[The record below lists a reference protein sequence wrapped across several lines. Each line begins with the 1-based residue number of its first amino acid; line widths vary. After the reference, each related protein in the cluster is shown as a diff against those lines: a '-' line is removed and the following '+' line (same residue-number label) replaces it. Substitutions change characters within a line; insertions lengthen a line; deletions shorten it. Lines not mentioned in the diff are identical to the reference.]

1 MNTADSRS
9 ATSDDAT
16 LLSRARKRRRQQT
29 SLPET
34 QTDNRARLDA
44 LTHQV
49 APSYDFFLL
58 SLLAGLFLGASLL
71 VQSRALLFLGILL
84 APFLGPVIGIA
95 FSTAAGSSRLL
106 FRSIFGL
113 AISGLFIFGL
123 GALAGALIPL
133 LPFDPQAPI
142 TEWNQLQVVNF
153 LLIAIGAAVSVYRLV
168 KQPRQKPLL
177 ASAAM
182 AYGLFP
188 PVAAAGFNLTA
199 APGEDW
205 IAPLAAA
212 GIHLTWAVLV
222 CIIMVILLGYPPRNL
237 GGYLLTALV
246 IGLLVTPFTPPYGSR
261 NLVLVV
267 TPTGS
272 TPAVVATQIST
283 STTVSTPPTLTVT
296 PEPIPTGTPSPDIS
310 LTPSL
315 TPTQTITPIPTPIL
329 ARISAP
335 TGGGAYLRDNPD
347 GKIVSSIL
355 NGNLIEVI
363 SEPVYGKNGVIW
375 VQIRMADGFVGWIV
389 QSLLATAT
397 PSAGW

>member
-1 MNTADSRS
+1 M
-9 ATSDDAT
+9 
-16 LLSRARKRRRQQT
+16 
-29 SLPET
+29 
-34 QTDNRARLDA
+34 
-44 LTHQV
+44 
-49 APSYDFFLL
+49 
-58 SLLAGLFLGASLL
+58 
-71 VQSRALLFLGILL
+71 
-84 APFLGPVIGIA
+84 
-95 FSTAAGSSRLL
+95 
-106 FRSIFGL
+106 
-113 AISGLFIFGL
+113 
-123 GALAGALIPL
+123 
-133 LPFDPQAPI
+133 
-142 TEWNQLQVVNF
+142 
-153 LLIAIGAAVSVYRLV
+153 
-168 KQPRQKPLL
+168 L

-182 AYGLFP
+182 AYGLLP

-199 APGEDW
+199 APDGDW